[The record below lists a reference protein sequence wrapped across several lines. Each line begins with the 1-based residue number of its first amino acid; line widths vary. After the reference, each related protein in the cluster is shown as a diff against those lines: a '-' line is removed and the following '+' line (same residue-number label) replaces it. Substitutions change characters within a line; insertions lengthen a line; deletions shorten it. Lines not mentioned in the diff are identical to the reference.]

1 MEQYY
6 SQFGQDKFIIENIF
20 KKMTDGFFVDIG
32 AGDGVHISN
41 TYALEKQYNW
51 TGVCVECNS
60 ISYDNLIKN
69 RSCKFYNKP
78 ITEKGGVVE
87 FNQID
92 NFGYHT
98 TLFSSIYEVP
108 VEFKSNAKK
117 IKLQSATIDDFLDE
131 INAPNMIHYL
141 SLDIEGGEY
150 EILESFFANHNLKNN
165 WTREIIS
172 LSVEHNFDEI
182 KRNKIKNLLE
192 SNLYTRAACL
202 DVDDIYIHKLFEIN
216 I

>member
-20 KKMTDGFFVDIG
+20 KKMTDGFYVDIG

-41 TYALEKQYNW
+41 TYALEKYYNW
-51 TGVCVECNS
+51 HGVCVECNS
-60 ISYDNLIKN
+60 ISYENLVQN
-69 RSCKFYNKP
+69 RNCIFYKKP
-78 ITEKGGVVE
+78 ITGKGGLVE

-98 TLFSSIYEVP
+98 SLFSSIYDVSD
-108 VEFKSNAKK
+108 EFKSNVKK
-117 IKLQSATIDDFLDE
+117 IKLQSTTIDNFLDE

-150 EILESFFANHNLKNN
+150 EILESFFENHNKKNT

-172 LSVEHNFDEI
+172 LSVEHNFDDV

-192 SNLYTRAACL
+192 NNLYTRIASI
-202 DVDDIYIHKLFEIN
+202 DIDDIYVHKIFEIN